1 MPKCLLYSACRTY
14 VFLFAVA
21 AATAVNYQTVCCAY
35 ALVALTLFLG
45 WQERQP
51 VNILLQ
57 NAWNWISSWCKWS
70 GYSLE
75 YTLLIP
81 PAYVKKKTT
90 KSFQSVP
97 WTHTQYKNDWGLRSR
112 RQPIN
117 PGLLGKW
124 PFKQCVCTWVLPYSP
139 IHLLKIASWLSCWRF
154 FFVRISVVI
163 LPCWHRV
170 VLFFCVYVLIFAVFV
185 KLCSCVMFLCCSCSF
200 IKVICMCTLWIS
212 ICLQPQ

>member
-124 PFKQCVCTWVLPYSP
+124 PFKQCVCAWVLPYILQS
-139 IHLLKIASWLSCWRF
+139 ICWRLQVDCPVGVSF
-154 FFVRISVVI
+154 LYALVLSYCPVGIGWCYFSV
-163 LPCWHRV
+163 
-170 VLFFCVYVLIFAVFV
+170 FTY
-185 KLCSCVMFLCCSCSF
+185 
-200 IKVICMCTLWIS
+200 
-212 ICLQPQ
+212 